1 MPIIPASRYRPPC
14 LFSNGHL
21 QTIYPSVMRRLDH
34 GFYERERIE
43 TSDDDFLDI
52 DWARAGNDRVAVL
65 SHGLE
70 GNSRRPYMVG
80 MAAMLNQHGW
90 DAVAW
95 NYRTCSEEMNRQLRM
110 YHNGATDDLDTVV
123 KQVLSTGA
131 YTSMALVGFSLGGNL
146 TLVYL
151 GSLAPTLDARIQKAV
166 VFSAPCD
173 LRASAIELAK
183 PVNRLYMKQFLDS
196 LHEKIRRKQALLPG
210 RINDDDFQRIR
221 NFKDFDDRYTAPIH
235 GFRDAE
241 DYWSKCSSGQFLPM
255 ITIPT
260 LIVNAGDDPFLAD
273 GCYPVQEASRSKY
286 VYLETP
292 ASGGHVGFVQFNKNH
307 RYWSE
312 ERAVEFLQRDE
323 AGRQYDGGGAGLE
336 PAPTRPERG

>member
-1 MPIIPASRYRPPC
+1 MPIIHESRYRPPW

-21 QTIYPSVMRRLDH
+21 QTVYPSLMRKLEY
-34 GFYERERIE
+34 GFYDRERIE
-43 TSDDDFLDI
+43 TSDNDFLDI

-70 GNSRRPYMVG
+70 GNSHRPYVVG
-80 MAAMLNQHGW
+80 MAKMLNLHGW

-110 YHNGATDDLDTVV
+110 YHNATTDDLGRVV
-123 KQVLSTGA
+123 EHVLSTGA
-131 YTSMALVGFSLGGNL
+131 YQSLALIGFSLGGNL

-151 GSLAPTLDARIQKAV
+151 GSQAHTLDTRIQKAIA
-166 VFSAPCD
+166 FSAPCN
-173 LRASAIELAK
+173 LRSSANELAR

-196 LHEKIRRKQALLPG
+196 LHEKIRKKQAMLPG
-210 RINDDDFQRIR
+210 LINDDDFQHVKT
-221 NFKDFDDRYTAPIH
+221 FKDFDDRYTAPIH
-235 GFRDAE
+235 GFKDAE
-241 DYWSKCSSGQFLPM
+241 DYWSRCSSSQFLPM

-260 LIVNAGDDPFLAD
+260 LIVNAMNDPFLAD

-292 ASGGHVGFVQFNKNH
+292 ASGGHIGFIQFNKENC
-307 RYWSE
+307 YWSE
-312 ERAVEFLQRDE
+312 ERAMEFLE
-323 AGRQYDGGGAGLE
+323 HE
-336 PAPTRPERG
+336 I